1 VPSICRAADAVL
13 PQVWTLAQRLVTR
26 EFQRVVYL
34 GSNELSGLASEAA
47 LKLLELTDGQT
58 VAMAESTLGFRH
70 GPKTIINNRSLVVVM
85 LSNNAYTRAYDSDL
99 LAELRRE
106 ARAGAVLALSAHAD
120 DAENS
125 QQLLFRGVGEARDI
139 ELCLLYILVAQ
150 SFGLLQSLALG
161 LTPDRPNA
169 AGVVN
174 RVVQGVTIHP
184 WPEQRDDVSGR

>member
-1 VPSICRAADAVL
+1 
-13 PQVWTLAQRLVTR
+13 
-26 EFQRVVYL
+26 
-34 GSNELSGLASEAA
+34 
-47 LKLLELTDGQT
+47 
-58 VAMAESTLGFRH
+58 
-70 GPKTIINNRSLVVVM
+70 M
-85 LSNNAYTRAYDSDL
+85 LSNSAYTRAYDSDL

-120 DAENS
+120 DVENS

-150 SFGLLQSLALG
+150 SYGLLQSLALG